1 MSAGKLNI
9 ARGPG
14 VISLINKCLLLTE
27 TSCSKLNGHYLRVH
41 PVIIN
46 EYFLLQNLDQDQREL
61 KVILIELE
69 LRTPSVLFG
78 HAPLKIMLQIKQD
91 MIDYKPVQV
100 GKSVGL
106 GKGREKS
113 KAC

>member
-1 MSAGKLNI
+1 VFIVCECKFVLSTGKPNI
-9 ARGPG
+9 AKGPR
-14 VISLINKCLLLTE
+14 VISLISNCLLLTE

-46 EYFLLQNLDQDQREL
+46 GYFLLRNLDQDQREL

-78 HAPLKIMLQIKQD
+78 HAPLKIMLQVKQD
-91 MIDYKPVQV
+91 LIEYKPV
-100 GKSVGL
+100 
-106 GKGREKS
+106 
-113 KAC
+113 

>member
-1 MSAGKLNI
+1 MFVVCECEFVLSTGKLNI
-9 ARGPG
+9 TRGPG
-14 VISLINKCLLLTE
+14 VTSLINKCLLLTE

-78 HAPLKIMLQIKQD
+78 HAPLKIMLQVKQG
-91 MIDYKPVQV
+91 MIDYKPI
-100 GKSVGL
+100 
-106 GKGREKS
+106 
-113 KAC
+113 